1 MNYKFII
8 KREIFSKTMA
18 NKSKKKKIDNK
29 NNEEK
34 QITVIYFE
42 WYFFN

>member
-18 NKSKKKKIDNK
+18 NKNKKKIDNK

-34 QITVIYFE
+34 QTTVIYFE
-42 WYFFN
+42 